1 MLKVLKPGFF
11 STIQDNGRYGL
22 LDKGVPV
29 SGYMDAFS
37 ASKLNK
43 LLENEKDSAMIEVT
57 MTGPQLKFTQPT
69 TICIGG
75 ATVSGTINNAPI
87 LNYKLY
93 TINSGDIVSF
103 GKLSKGFRAYIAI
116 KGGFQTKKVLNS
128 RSFFQPITQFGCIK
142 KDDEIEYKGISS
154 FKPKISELKIDSH
167 LDKKILK
174 VFRGPEFDLLND
186 KQLEEIFFQKFS
198 VSKENNRMAYQI
210 KETIPGLN
218 YSMLTSA
225 TQPGTIQLTPAGKLI
240 ILMKDGQTTG
250 GYPRVL
256 QLSENAISILAQKK
270 YGDKI
275 SFKLE

>member
-57 MTGPQLKFTQPT
+57 MTGPQLKFTKPT
-69 TICIGG
+69 TICVGG
-75 ATVSGTINNAPI
+75 ALFSGAINETPI

-93 TINSGDIVSF
+93 TVNSGDIVSF
-103 GKLSKGFRAYIAI
+103 GKLDKGFRAYIAI
-116 KGGFQTKKVLNS
+116 KGGFQTKKILNS
-128 RSFFQPITQFGCIK
+128 RSFFQPITQFSSIK
-142 KDDEIEYKGISS
+142 KDDEIGYETVSD

-167 LDKKILK
+167 LNIKNIQ

-186 KQLEEIFFQKFS
+186 KQLEEIFAKEFS
-198 VSKENNRMAYQI
+198 VSKENNRMAYQL
-210 KETIPGLN
+210 KETITGLKF
-218 YSMLTSA
+218 SMLTSA

-240 ILMKDGQTTG
+240 VLMKDGQTTG
-250 GYPRVL
+250 GYPRIL
-256 QLSENAISILAQKK
+256 QLSEKAISILAQKK
-270 YGDKI
+270 YGDEI